1 MNKPNILFFVKSSI
15 LFPIA
20 DYHCII
26 RQNSVA
32 ELFMNFSELII
43 VGCGDVGTRVAKLA
57 AAQNLSVTALSRGNK
72 IPLGTDIH
80 GVVFRQLDL
89 DNPENL
95 CGMNLSGAAV
105 LYSAPPPGGGIV
117 DTRVR
122 NFLASLAPD
131 CKPAKILYISTTSV
145 YGDCGDETVT
155 EERAIKPTNHTA
167 KRRCDA
173 ERRFSKWGS
182 EHGVPVVILRV
193 AGIYGPGRIP
203 MQRILTREPLLNE
216 HEAGYS
222 NRIHA
227 DDLAAV
233 CMAAL
238 AKGEDGDI
246 FNVCDGEV
254 SKLTDYFNTIT
265 DLLKLP
271 RLPQVSLD
279 EAHTVM
285 SPLMFSY
292 MTESRKISNKKMLEK
307 LGIQLT
313 YATML
318 EGLKATIAESQIST
332 K

>member
-1 MNKPNILFFVKSSI
+1 
-15 LFPIA
+15 
-20 DYHCII
+20 
-26 RQNSVA
+26 
-32 ELFMNFSELII
+32 MNFSELVI
-43 VGCGDVGTRVAKLA
+43 VGCGDIGARVAKLA
-57 AAQNLSVTALSRGNK
+57 AAHNINVTALSRGNK
-72 IPLGTDIH
+72 ITLGADIP
-80 GVVFRQLDL
+80 GVVFKQCDL
-89 DNPENL
+89 DNPDTL
-95 CGMNLSGAAV
+95 SGMNLSGAAV
-105 LYSAPPPGGGIV
+105 LYSANPPGGGIV

-122 NFLASLAPD
+122 NFLTALEPGSA
-131 CKPAKILYISTTSV
+131 PAKIIYISTTSV

-155 EERAIKPTNHTA
+155 EEKAIKPANHTA

-182 EHGVPVVILRV
+182 EHGVPVVILRIT
-193 AGIYGPGRIP
+193 GIYGPGRIP
-203 MQRILTREPLLNE
+203 MQRILAREPLLND

-238 AKGEDGDI
+238 EKGTDGDI

-254 SKLTDYFNTIT
+254 SKLTDYFNAIT

-271 RLPQVSLD
+271 RLPQVSRD
-279 EAHTVM
+279 EAYTVM

-307 LGIQLT
+307 LGIKLK
-313 YATML
+313 YANML